1 MKKSALKA
9 SRKIDLDI
17 PHLSVNIDSMDKS
30 GAVKPKKFALPRF
43 YVRNSR
49 AIDTLSDM
57 TDDLSADN
65 YTVTDI
71 ASTSDTTVSTELH
84 FEVTNQ
90 DTILDEKPEET
101 VEKKK
106 GKAKKTAKNNAT
118 AKAEAETKPKAT
130 KTPTA
135 YNIFIKET
143 CETLTNTRANLTPRE
158 RYALAIQMWNDR
170 KGA

>member
-1 MKKSALKA
+1 MSKSTLKA

-57 TDDLSADN
+57 TDDLSPEN
-65 YTVTDI
+65 YTVSEK
-71 ASTSDTTVSTELH
+71 ASTSDTTVTTELH
-84 FEVTNQ
+84 LEVANQ
-90 DTILDEKPEET
+90 DTILDEKQE
-101 VEKKK
+101 VNLEKKK
-106 GKAKKTAKNNAT
+106 GKAKKTANNNT
-118 AKAEAETKPKAT
+118 NVKTETKPKAT
-130 KTPTA
+130 KAPTA